1 MWYEATP
8 YCFSLSLCGHLGP
21 NSRTPLRDINCFQL
35 DHVGVALLKAKRKST
50 DLAPATDGLAR
61 LVKYMRPG
69 DRLHDIT
76 AADAAVLLKKTGA
89 AAPFS

>member
-1 MWYEATP
+1 MWYEATT
-8 YCFSLSLCGHLGP
+8 YCFSLSLSGPLGP
-21 NSRTPLRDINCFQL
+21 NSRTPLRDINFLQL